1 MKKFN
6 VNITKAQVKSFL
18 KASAP
23 VVLQLTIMMLPAAI
37 SFASTGDPN
46 AATGGAGATGAESNT
61 VGITPLDKPLQ
72 TVTNALTGPIPVLV
86 TGGGVA
92 LAGMSWAMGWE
103 QQVMS
108 LGIKVAGGGAIA
120 MGAGSFMSSVI
131 GKGLATG
138 CLF

>member
-1 MKKFN
+1 MKKFK

-37 SFASTGDPN
+37 SFASTGDPS
-46 AATGGAGATGAESNT
+46 AAGGAAAGGQNGDST
-61 VGITPLDKPLQ
+61 GITPLDKPLQ
-72 TVTNALTGPIPVLV
+72 TISNALTGPIPILV

-108 LGIKVAGGGAIA
+108 RGIKVAGGGAIA
-120 MGAGSFMSSVI
+120 MGAGSFMQSVI
-131 GKGLATG
+131 GKGLTG

>member
-1 MKKFN
+1 MKKFK

-37 SFASTGDPN
+37 SFASTGDTSG
-46 AATGGAGATGAESNT
+46 AAAAGGAAGGQSGDST
-61 VGITPLDKPLQ
+61 GITPLDKPLQ
-72 TVTNALTGPIPVLV
+72 TISSALTGPIPILV

-108 LGIKVAGGGAIA
+108 RGIKVAGGGAIA

-131 GKGLATG
+131 GKGLTG

>member
-37 SFASTGDPN
+37 AFASNGD
-46 AATGGAGATGAESNT
+46 AGGAAAAGQSSNT

-72 TVTNALTGPIPVLV
+72 TVTNALTGPIPILV
-86 TGGGVA
+86 TGCGVA

-103 QQVMS
+103 QQVMMR
-108 LGIKVAGGGAIA
+108 GVKAAGGGAVA
-120 MGAGSFMSSVI
+120 MGAGSFMQSVI
-131 GKGLATG
+131 GTGLTTG

>member
-37 SFASTGDPN
+37 AFASSGDTSG
-46 AATGGAGATGAESNT
+46 AAAAGGAAGGQSGDST
-61 VGITPLDKPLQ
+61 GITPLDKPLQ
-72 TVTNALTGPIPVLV
+72 TISSALTGPIPILV

-108 LGIKVAGGGAIA
+108 RGIKVAGGGAIA

-131 GKGLATG
+131 GKGLTG

>member
-37 SFASTGDPN
+37 AFASTGDTSG
-46 AATGGAGATGAESNT
+46 AAAAGQNSNT

-72 TVTNALTGPIPVLV
+72 TVTNALTGPIPILV
-86 TGGGVA
+86 TGCGVA

-103 QQVMS
+103 QQVMMR
-108 LGIKVAGGGAIA
+108 GVKAAGGGAVA
-120 MGAGSFMSSVI
+120 MGAGSFMQSVI
-131 GKGLATG
+131 GTGLTTG

>member
-1 MKKFN
+1 MKKFK

-23 VVLQLTIMMLPAAI
+23 VVLQLTVMMLPAAI
-37 SFASTGDPN
+37 SFASTGDTSG
-46 AATGGAGATGAESNT
+46 AAAAGQNSNT

-72 TVTNALTGPIPVLV
+72 TVTNALTGPIPILV
-86 TGGGVA
+86 TGCGVA

-103 QQVMS
+103 QQVMMR
-108 LGIKVAGGGAIA
+108 GVKAAGGGAVA
-120 MGAGSFMSSVI
+120 MGAGSFMQSVI
-131 GKGLATG
+131 GTGLTTG

>member
-46 AATGGAGATGAESNT
+46 AATGGAGAESNT

-72 TVTNALTGPIPVLV
+72 TVTNALTGPIPILV
-86 TGGGVA
+86 TGCGVA

-103 QQVMS
+103 QQVMMR
-108 LGIKVAGGGAIA
+108 GVKAAGGGAVA
-120 MGAGSFMSSVI
+120 MGAGSFMQSVI
-131 GKGLATG
+131 GTGLTTG

>member
-1 MKKFN
+1 MKKFK

-37 SFASTGDPN
+37 SFASTGDTSG
-46 AATGGAGATGAESNT
+46 AAAAGGAAGGQSGDST
-61 VGITPLDKPLQ
+61 GITPLDKPLQ
-72 TVTNALTGPIPVLV
+72 TISSALTGPIPILV

-103 QQVMS
+103 QQVMMR
-108 LGIKVAGGGAIA
+108 GVKAAGGGAVA
-120 MGAGSFMSSVI
+120 MGAGSFMQSVI
-131 GKGLATG
+131 GTGLSG

>member
-37 SFASTGDPN
+37 AFASNGD
-46 AATGGAGATGAESNT
+46 AGGAAAAAGAAAESNT

-72 TVTNALTGPIPVLV
+72 TIMTVLTGPIPVLV

-108 LGIKVAGGGAIA
+108 LGIKVADGGAIA

>member
-37 SFASTGDPN
+37 AFASSGDTSG
-46 AATGGAGATGAESNT
+46 AAAAGQNSNT

-72 TVTNALTGPIPVLV
+72 TVTNALTGPIPILV
-86 TGGGVA
+86 TGCGVA

-103 QQVMS
+103 QQVMMR
-108 LGIKVAGGGAIA
+108 GVKAAGGGAVA
-120 MGAGSFMSSVI
+120 MGAGSFMQSVI
-131 GKGLATG
+131 GTGLSG

>member
-1 MKKFN
+1 MKKFK
-6 VNITKAQVKSFL
+6 VNITKAQVKAFL

-37 SFASTGDPN
+37 SFASTGDTSG
-46 AATGGAGATGAESNT
+46 AAAAGGAAGGQSGDST
-61 VGITPLDKPLQ
+61 GITPLDKPLQ
-72 TVTNALTGPIPVLV
+72 TISSALTGPIPILV

-108 LGIKVAGGGAIA
+108 RGIKVAGGGAIA
-120 MGAGSFMSSVI
+120 MGAGNFMQSVI
-131 GKGLATG
+131 GKGLTG